1 MLVIYDR
8 KEDFKGLI
16 RYPSFVYFHWSN
28 FFENP
33 LRAPP
38 GVNPKIWVNVFLEI
52 LSNFFDIRVSTRNLL
67 LDRILLL
74 FEKSKYL
81 YDGIHCVTLKTLYS
95 DIKGLKFALLS
106 RWSRYQESA
115 LNRLLGLLSV
125 FGETISSGKYVNW
138 EKLAE
143 TDFGLSLLG
152 LPTDFAN
159 FLIGT
164 LTAKLLLFRIYQ
176 NRRGLGIQNLVV
188 IDEASTVFR
197 RAYEL
202 REGPYILADLFVQA
216 REFSV
221 AFILA
226 SQSLVDLSLTVQAN
240 CSRKLLVGGFGL
252 GQDYDLFASSVGLD
266 QNKKEFIKS
275 LTEPGMGV
283 GFDPRYPHAFTLEV
297 PYFPLEKN
305 IPEYLLAERR
315 KQFEQILFENEPDV
329 TGATEPSEENAQP
342 SAKEKK
348 EHQHER
354 KETKLSLDADKV
366 LRTLAQ
372 ADCPF
377 RFQSQ
382 IFESAGISSGT
393 KQKRIKGELL
403 GFGLIREHRLQRGKG
418 FLIFWEITDKSW
430 TYLNQEPP
438 QHHGKGGWLHQAA
451 AFFLKDWSKRN
462 GFACRLEA
470 QIGPDKKAVDA
481 LLTKETG
488 ETWIVEFVFSE
499 PAKELSNLV
508 SDLGSG
514 IEISKLVFACRDGKL
529 KQKLQSELESCPEFH
544 QNREIV
550 ELCLA
555 GDLCLT

>member
-1 MLVIYDR
+1 V
-8 KEDFKGLI
+8 
-16 RYPSFVYFHWSN
+16 H
-28 FFENP
+28 
-33 LRAPP
+33 
-38 GVNPKIWVNVFLEI
+38 PKIWVNVFLEI

-81 YDGIHCVTLKTLYS
+81 YDGIHCPTLKTLYD

-176 NRRGLGIQNLVV
+176 NRRGLGLQNLVV

-202 REGPYILADLFVQA
+202 REGPYILADLLVQA
-216 REFSV
+216 REFMV
-221 AFILA
+221 GFLLA

-315 KQFEQILFENEPDV
+315 KQFELILFESEPNIAQ
-329 TGATEPSEENAQP
+329 TTETSEKNSQP
-342 SAKEKK
+342 SSNEKK
-348 EHQHER
+348 EYRRER
-354 KETKLSLDADKV
+354 KETRLSVDADKV

-372 ADCPF
+372 SDCPF

-393 KQKRIKGELL
+393 KQKRIKSELAGL
-403 GFGLIREHRLQRGKG
+403 GLIREHRLQRGKG
-418 FLIFWEITDKSW
+418 FLIFWEITDNGW
-430 TYLNQEPP
+430 VYLNQKPP
-438 QHHGKGGWLHQAA
+438 RYHGKGGWLHQAA
-451 AFFLKDWSKRN
+451 AHFLKDWSKRN
-462 GFACRLEA
+462 GFVCRLEA
-470 QIGPDKKAVDA
+470 QVGPDKKAVDA
-481 LLTKETG
+481 LLIKETG
-488 ETWIVEFVFSE
+488 ETWIVECVFSE
-499 PAKELSNLV
+499 AAKELSNLISV
-508 SDLGSG
+508 VGSG
-514 IEISKLVFACRDGKL
+514 LEISKLVFACRDGKL
-529 KQKLQSELESCPEFH
+529 KRKLQDALESCPEYRNNH
-544 QNREIV
+544 EKV

-555 GDLCLT
+555 GDFCFIRKRGD